1 MRIWY
6 DFINQVAR
14 LDHGRAC
21 FAEPEHL
28 GEYNLADYV
37 DRKRK
42 TKTIR

>member
-1 MRIWY
+1 MTQL
-6 DFINQVAR
+6 N
-14 LDHGRAC
+14 HGRAF